1 MNEKPYHALIPN
13 LYMCGAKD
21 VNQLIQEQGI
31 DVVVDLRAE
40 VDPAELTPL
49 NITRIH
55 APLED
60 HAEDTEESQMK
71 EAIQAV
77 VTHHQAGKKVAFHC
91 GAGRGR
97 TGAVAVGTL
106 LELKLASDIDEALSK
121 AREARSILK
130 MNEAQRA
137 TLMRIYP

>member
-1 MNEKPYHALIPN
+1 MNEKSYHALVPN
-13 LYMCGAKD
+13 LYMCGAQD
-21 VNQLIQEQGI
+21 VNQLILEQGI

-40 VDPAELTPL
+40 VDSVELTPL

-60 HAEDTEESQMK
+60 HSEDTEESQMK
-71 EAIQAV
+71 QAIHAV
-77 VTHHQAGKKVAFHC
+77 VTHHLAGKKVAFHC

-106 LELKLASDIDEALSK
+106 MELGLASDIDNALSK
-121 AREARSILK
+121 AREARSVLK

-137 TLMRIYP
+137 TLMRLYP

>member
-1 MNEKPYHALIPN
+1 MTDKPYHTLVPN

-21 VNQLIQEQGI
+21 VNQLIQEQGV

-40 VDPAELTPL
+40 VDPAELKPL

-60 HAEDTEESQMK
+60 HAKDTEEMQMK
-71 EAIQAV
+71 QAIQAV
-77 VTHHQAGKKVAFHC
+77 VTHHKAGKKVAFHC

-106 LELKLASDIDEALSK
+106 MELKLASDIDDALSK

-137 TLMRIYP
+137 TLMRLYP

>member
-1 MNEKPYHALIPN
+1 MSEKPYHALVPN
-13 LYMCGAKD
+13 LYMCGAQD

-40 VDPAELTPL
+40 VDPAELSPL

-60 HAEDTEESQMK
+60 HVEDTEESQMK
-71 EAIQAV
+71 QAIQAV

-106 LELKLASDIDEALSK
+106 LELGLASDIDDALSK
-121 AREARSILK
+121 AREVRSILK
-130 MNEAQRA
+130 MNDAQRA
-137 TLMRIYP
+137 TLTRLYP

>member
-1 MNEKPYHALIPN
+1 MNEKAYHALVPN
-13 LYMCGAKD
+13 LYMCGAQD
-21 VNQLIQEQGI
+21 VHQLIQEQGI

-40 VDPAELTPL
+40 IDPAELAPL

-60 HAEDTEESQMK
+60 HSMGMEESQMK
-71 EAIQAV
+71 EAIHAV
-77 VTHHQAGKKVAFHC
+77 VTHHQSGKKVAFHC
-91 GAGRGR
+91 GSGRGR

-106 LELKLASDIDEALSK
+106 MELGLASDIDHALSI
-121 AREARSILK
+121 AREARSVLK

-137 TLMRIYP
+137 TLRRLYP

>member
-1 MNEKPYHALIPN
+1 MNEKSYHALIPN

-21 VNQLIQEQGI
+21 VYQLIQEQGI

-40 VDPAELTPL
+40 VDPAELIPL
-49 NITRIH
+49 NVTRIH

-60 HAEDTEESQMK
+60 HAEGTEESQMK

-77 VTHHQAGKKVAFHC
+77 VTHHKAGKKVAFHC

-106 LELKLASDIDEALSK
+106 MELKLASDIDEALSK

-130 MNEAQRA
+130 MNEIQRA
-137 TLMRIYP
+137 TLMRLYP